1 MRLCRV
7 EDMIL
12 QQATA
17 TSTVL
22 LLLTDDSPARLESM
36 SISGNGCN
44 CLR

>member
-12 QQATA
+12 QQATV
-17 TSTVL
+17 TSTA
-22 LLLTDDSPARLESM
+22 LLTDDSPVRLEPM